1 MGEVGF
7 RYWKWSGRINGHH
20 RIEWKNPRQG
30 YPKKKIRMHEPC
42 ANLEFPAF
50 AIRGKVTHAPK
61 LSIVQAFDKKKKTR
75 KKKIFTLSCY
85 FWRFK
90 YIRCNCHIIDSKN
103 KEQQHSLHIW
113 IQRNQRSKTL
123 TSHCTDLHQHIK
135 PTYLIECGKRKFFF
149 VLIFRFH

>member
-1 MGEVGF
+1 MEKPNSQLFATKKRVYIRWERLVSDIGSEAEGLMA
-7 RYWKWSGRINGHH
+7 IIELNGKILDKGI
-20 RIEWKNPRQG
+20 R
-30 YPKKKIRMHEPC
+30 KKKNRMHEPC
-42 ANLEFPAF
+42 ANLEFSAF

-103 KEQQHSLHIW
+103 KEQQHSLHI
-113 IQRNQRSKTL
+113 
-123 TSHCTDLHQHIK
+123 
-135 PTYLIECGKRKFFF
+135 
-149 VLIFRFH
+149 